1 MYYSYQNYINNS
13 EDNKLPIFIQ
23 DWLIQEIKQ
32 QQFSQVWIGLNN
44 LPRRDSKNYHWTD
57 GSSLNT
63 NIV

>member
-1 MYYSYQNYINNS
+1 MFEQFIHVGISLF
-13 EDNKLPIFIQ
+13 LPQ

-32 QQFSQVWIGLNN
+32 QPFSQVWIGLNN
-44 LPRRDSKNYHWTD
+44 LPRRDNKNFHWTD